1 MCQRFLADSRL
12 YPFLLQVDA
21 DIATRC
27 REAGCSC
34 GGRLHSA
41 RYPRKPRGTP
51 ETGLDPDF
59 SFRFSFCCDR
69 KGCRT
74 RQTPPSVRFFGR
86 KVYLFVVVLLV
97 SAMRNGASP
106 PTARRLQELFGADRR
121 TLDRWRV
128 YWTRLFPDSPFW
140 KWVRGLLVPPV
151 REALLPSSLLER
163 IEIGGQIERL
173 LLALRFLSP
182 VPCRDPVPAAR
193 LAHPSG
199 SLGAL
204 LPRIGGLSD
213 G

>member
-74 RQTPPSVRFFGR
+74 RQTSSLGKILRSKGLPLRRRPPRLRHAKRSEPSDRPEAPGALRRRPADARPVAGLLDPAFPRFPLLEVGPGTPRASRPGGPPS
-86 KVYLFVVVLLV
+86 LL
-97 SAMRNGASP
+97 P
-106 PTARRLQELFGADRR
+106 PRADR
-121 TLDRWRV
+121 DRRS
-128 YWTRLFPDSPFW
+128 D
-140 KWVRGLLVPPV
+140 
-151 REALLPSSLLER
+151 REAPPR
-163 IEIGGQIERL
+163 PPI
-173 LLALRFLSP
+173 P
-182 VPCRDPVPAAR
+182 VA
-193 LAHPSG
+193 
-199 SLGAL
+199 GAL
-204 LPRIGGLSD
+204 SRPGPGGPSRSPIRLSRRSSSPD
-213 G
+213 RRAF